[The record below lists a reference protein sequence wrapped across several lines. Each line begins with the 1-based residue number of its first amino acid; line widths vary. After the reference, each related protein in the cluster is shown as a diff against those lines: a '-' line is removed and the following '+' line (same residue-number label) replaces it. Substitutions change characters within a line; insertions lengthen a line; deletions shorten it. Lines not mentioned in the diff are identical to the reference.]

1 MKKVLFF
8 LATCCFAMG
17 AMAQQETQQI
27 FLRIDK
33 DIPYEPTSINK
44 TLKQILSIDSQIT
57 FNMYR
62 EEKEDNNIHL
72 RFYQFLNDYRIEG
85 ADLLVH
91 VKDNK
96 IAIINGS
103 YYSSVVP
110 QIKSSSLSESE
121 ILKIA
126 ENEVFSSIS
135 DYDFQYKI
143 EKIIARNTFDS
154 EDKSFYYA
162 YKISVSDGKSFG
174 NTADIIIDEQSGK
187 ILWKQSRIISN
198 VSGLNSTETIVFLSQ
213 NTPNPFNLETRIEMY
228 IPITTTNAVLYLYD
242 LQGKLVKTIPIIGRE
257 TTFETIYG
265 SELQNGVY
273 VYSLVIDG
281 KLVGSK
287 QMVIKE

>member
-1 MKKVLFF
+1 MKKIFILFCLLLCEF
-8 LATCCFAMG
+8 G
-17 AMAQQETQQI
+17 YSQEMQQI
-27 FLRIDK
+27 FRRIDK
-33 DIPYEPTSINK
+33 DISYDPTSIDE

-121 ILKIA
+121 ILQIA

-143 EKIIARNTFDS
+143 EKIISKNIFES

-162 YKISVSDGKSFG
+162 YKISVSNGKNLETSV
-174 NTADIIIDEQSGK
+174 DVIIDEQSGK
-187 ILWKQSRIISN
+187 ILWKQSGIILSDA
-198 VSGLNSTETIVFLSQ
+198 SGLNTTETIVSLSQ
-213 NTPNPFNLETRIEMY
+213 NTPNPFNSETRIEMCV
-228 IPITTTNAVLYLYD
+228 PITTTNAILYLHD
-242 LQGKLVKTIPIIGRE
+242 LQGKLIKAINIIGRG

-265 SELQNGVY
+265 SGLQNGMY

-281 KLVGSK
+281 KIVGSK
-287 QMVIKE
+287 QMIIKE

>member
-1 MKKVLFF
+1 M
-8 LATCCFAMG
+8 
-17 AMAQQETQQI
+17 QQI
-27 FLRIDK
+27 FRRIDK
-33 DIPYEPTSINK
+33 DISYDPTSIDE

-121 ILKIA
+121 ILQIA

-143 EKIIARNTFDS
+143 EKIISKNIFES

-162 YKISVSDGKSFG
+162 YKISVSNGKNLETSV
-174 NTADIIIDEQSGK
+174 DVIIDEQSGK
-187 ILWKQSRIISN
+187 ILWKQSGIILSDA
-198 VSGLNSTETIVFLSQ
+198 SGLNTTETIVSLSQ
-213 NTPNPFNLETRIEMY
+213 NTPNPFNSETRIEMY
-228 IPITTTNAVLYLYD
+228 VPITTTNAILYLHD
-242 LQGKLVKTIPIIGRE
+242 LQGKLIKAINIIGRG

-265 SELQNGVY
+265 SGLQNGMY

-281 KLVGSK
+281 KIVGSK
-287 QMVIKE
+287 QMIIKE